1 MIRIIYLILSFFIM
15 IGVTFAHHANE
26 KYCFNCSYKYKIG
39 DKENDTYE
47 FEFDLQTTI
56 FVNYRNSIGRIQT
69 KDLSKLVE
77 EQLKDKKTGLV
88 SYILFENNKIL
99 VDQNRKSKYWGP
111 YPSHSVGKSLVSL
124 VTGYAMCGGYINHTV
139 YDRIDYPTVVGTL
152 YENQKLIHLL
162 NMQAGDDEIIG
173 DRLGIWDSRITK
185 DKQSINTIPIK
196 RAMKKYFKGKD
207 GLEPGKYFNY
217 SAMTTNV
224 IMNYVIYKTG
234 DDWEK
239 LLHKIFIED
248 AKVAKRV
255 YFHKTLRKDKTGN
268 RKSGEYGRYSFY
280 ADRYDYV
287 RIANMIMNH
296 WKNDTCV
303 GKYLKTM
310 YENRVDRQ
318 YDEYNKFNGNH
329 RSAQTYGGQFLWDA
343 VGLEDRPILMMDG
356 AWGQQV
362 VIDFDNNRI
371 ITAHST
377 DRHYDYYSLVYL
389 PLGADGT
396 YTDKNS
402 KLSNSSVLESLDPA
416 REITQDN
423 KKKCREYVNETGFV
437 LKSC

>member
-1 MIRIIYLILSFFIM
+1 MSRIIYLILSFFIM
-15 IGVTFAHHANE
+15 IGVTFAGE

-39 DKENDTYE
+39 DKENATYD
-47 FEFDLQTTI
+47 FKFDLQT
-56 FVNYRNSIGRIQT
+56 NE
-69 KDLSKLVE
+69 LSKTVD
-77 EQLKDKKTGLV
+77 EQISNKNTGLV

-111 YPSHSVGKSLVSL
+111 YPSHSIGKSLVSL

-139 YDRIDYPTVVGTL
+139 YDRIDYPTVEGTL

-173 DRLGIWDSRITK
+173 DRLGNWDSRLISNNK
-185 DKQSINTIPIK
+185 SINTIPIK
-196 RAMKKYFKGKD
+196 TAMKRYFKGVD
-207 GLEPGKYFNY
+207 GLEPGKTFNY

-224 IMNYVIYKTG
+224 IINYVIYKTG
-234 DDWEK
+234 DDWNK
-239 LLHKIFIED
+239 LLHKIFVED

-255 YFHKTLRKDKTGN
+255 YFSKTLMINKTGN

-287 RIANMIMNH
+287 RIAKLIMSH

-318 YDEYNKFNGNH
+318 YNGYSMFKGNH
-329 RSAQTYGGQFLWDA
+329 RVAQTYGGQFLWDA
-343 VGLEDRPILMMDG
+343 IGLEDRPILMMDG
-356 AWGQQV
+356 FAGQQV

-377 DRHYDYYSLVYL
+377 DRHYDYYNLIYSQL
-389 PLGADGT
+389 
-396 YTDKNS
+396 
-402 KLSNSSVLESLDPA
+402 
-416 REITQDN
+416 
-423 KKKCREYVNETGFV
+423 
-437 LKSC
+437 

>member
-1 MIRIIYLILSFFIM
+1 MSRIVYFILSFFMM
-15 IGVTFAHHANE
+15 IGVAFTHHANE
-26 KYCFNCSYKYKIG
+26 KYCFDCMHKYKIG
-39 DKENDTYE
+39 DKKNDTYE
-47 FEFDLQTTI
+47 FEFDLQT
-56 FVNYRNSIGRIQT
+56 NE
-69 KDLSKLVE
+69 LSKLVE

-99 VDQNRKSKYWGP
+99 VDQNRKSKYRGP

-139 YDRIDYPTVVGTL
+139 FDRIDYPTVEGTL

-173 DRLGIWDSRITK
+173 DRIGIWDSKITK
-185 DKQSINTIPIK
+185 NKQSVNTIPIK
-196 RAMKKYFKGKD
+196 TAMKRYFKGVD

-234 DDWEK
+234 DDWNK
-239 LLHKIFIED
+239 LLHKIFVED

-287 RIANMIMNH
+287 RIAIMMMNH

-318 YDEYNKFNGNH
+318 YDEHSKFKGNH
-329 RSAQTYGGQFLWDA
+329 RVAQTYGGQFLWDA
-343 VGLEDRPILMMDG
+343 LGLEDRPILMMDG
-356 AWGQQV
+356 FAGQQV
-362 VIDFDNNRI
+362 VIDFENNRI

-377 DRHYDYYSLVYL
+377 DRHYDYYSLIYL
-389 PLGADGT
+389 QLKPDLF
-396 YTDKNS
+396 YKPY
-402 KLSNSSVLESLDPA
+402 ERQP
-416 REITQDN
+416 
-423 KKKCREYVNETGFV
+423 KKCTGRDSIGRIV
-437 LKSC
+437 ECPNPA

>member
-1 MIRIIYLILSFFIM
+1 MLRITYLILSFFMM
-15 IGVTFAHHANE
+15 IGVTFAGE
-26 KYCFNCSYKYKIG
+26 EYCFNCAYKYKIG
-39 DKENDTYE
+39 DKKNETYD
-47 FEFDLQTTI
+47 FEFDLQT
-56 FVNYRNSIGRIQT
+56 NR
-69 KDLSKLVE
+69 LSKTVD
-77 EQLKDKKTGLV
+77 EQISDKNTGLV

-99 VDQNRKSKYWGP
+99 VDQNRKSKYKGP
-111 YPSHSVGKSLVSL
+111 YPSHSIGKSLVSL

-139 YDRIDYPTVVGTL
+139 YDRIDYPTVAGTL

-173 DRLGIWDSRITK
+173 SRIGIWDSKITK
-185 DKQSINTIPIK
+185 DKQSVNSIPIK
-196 RAMKKYFKGKD
+196 TAMKKYFKDVD

-234 DDWEK
+234 DDWNK
-239 LLHKIFIED
+239 LLHKIFVED
-248 AKVAKRV
+248 AKVSKRV
-255 YFHKTLRKDKTGN
+255 YFAKTLDKNGKRKTHN

-318 YDEYNKFNGNH
+318 KDNYRDNNGNH
-329 RSAQTYGGQFLWDA
+329 KVAQTYGGQFLWDA
-343 VGLEDRPILMMDG
+343 IGLEDRPILMMDG
-356 AWGQQV
+356 AHGQQV

-371 ITAHST
+371 ITAHSVER
-377 DRHYDYYSLVYL
+377 DYDYNSLIY
-389 PLGADGT
+389 
-396 YTDKNS
+396 
-402 KLSNSSVLESLDPA
+402 SVLKD
-416 REITQDN
+416 
-423 KKKCREYVNETGFV
+423 
-437 LKSC
+437 

>member
-1 MIRIIYLILSFFIM
+1 MSRIIYFILSFFVM

-26 KYCFNCSYKYKIG
+26 KYEYNKNYAYKIG

-47 FEFDLQTTI
+47 FEFDFQTSI
-56 FVNYRNSIGRIQT
+56 IVNYRNSIGRIQT
-69 KDLSKLVE
+69 YDLSKLVE

-139 YDRIDYPTVVGTL
+139 FDRIDYPTVEGTL

-173 DRLGIWDSRITK
+173 DRIGNWDSRLISNNK
-185 DKQSINTIPIK
+185 SINTIPIK
-196 RAMKKYFKGKD
+196 TAMKRYFKNKD

-239 LLHKIFIED
+239 LLHKVFIED

-280 ADRYDYV
+280 ADRYDYL

-318 YDEYNKFNGNH
+318 HDMKHEYRNNDGNH
-329 RSAQTYGGQFLWDA
+329 NAAQTYGGQFLWDA
-343 VGLEDRPILMMDG
+343 IGLEDRPILMMDG

-377 DRHYDYYSLVYL
+377 DRHYNYYSLVY
-389 PLGADGT
+389 
-396 YTDKNS
+396 
-402 KLSNSSVLESLDPA
+402 SVL
-416 REITQDN
+416 QD
-423 KKKCREYVNETGFV
+423 
-437 LKSC
+437 

>member
-1 MIRIIYLILSFFIM
+1 MKKFISFLCIPILFIM
-15 IGVTFAHHANE
+15 MDIAFAHHANE
-26 KYCFNCSYKYKIG
+26 KYCFDCMHKYKIG
-39 DKENDTYE
+39 NKKNDTYE

-56 FVNYRNSIGRIQT
+56 LVNYRNSIGRIQT
-69 KDLSKLVE
+69 NDLSKLVE

-99 VDQNRKSKYWGP
+99 VDQNRKSKYRGP

-139 YDRIDYPTVVGTL
+139 FDRIDYPTVADTL
-152 YENQKLIHLL
+152 YENQKLINLL

-173 DRLGIWDSRITK
+173 DRIGIWDSKITK
-185 DKQSINTIPIK
+185 DKQSVNTIPIK
-196 RAMKKYFKGKD
+196 KAMKKYFKGKS

-255 YFHKTLRKDKTGN
+255 YFSKTLRKDKTGN

-280 ADRYDYV
+280 ADRYDYL

-310 YENRVDRQ
+310 YQNRVDRQ
-318 YDEYNKFNGNH
+318 KNGYRDNDGNH
-329 RSAQTYGGQFLWDA
+329 KVAQTYGGQFLWDA
-343 VGLEDRPILMMDG
+343 IGLEDRPILMMDG
-356 AWGQQV
+356 FAGQQV
-362 VIDFDNNRI
+362 VIDFDNNKI
-371 ITAHST
+371 ITIHST
-377 DRHYDYYSLVYL
+377 DRHYDYYRLVY
-389 PLGADGT
+389 
-396 YTDKNS
+396 
-402 KLSNSSVLESLDPA
+402 SVL
-416 REITQDN
+416 QD
-423 KKKCREYVNETGFV
+423 
-437 LKSC
+437 

>member
-1 MIRIIYLILSFFIM
+1 MIRIIYFILSYFIM

-47 FEFDLQTTI
+47 FEFDLQTPI
-56 FVNYRNSIGRIQT
+56 LVNSRNSVGRIQT
-69 KDLSKLVE
+69 NDLSKLVE
-77 EQLKDKKTGLV
+77 KQLKDKKTGLV

-99 VDQNRKSKYWGP
+99 VDQNRKSKYRGP

-139 YDRIDYPTVVGTL
+139 FDRIDYPTVADTL
-152 YENQKLIHLL
+152 YENQKLINLL

-173 DRLGIWDSRITK
+173 DRIGIWDSKITK
-185 DKQSINTIPIK
+185 DKQSVNTIPIK
-196 RAMKKYFKGKD
+196 KAMKKYFKGKS

-255 YFHKTLRKDKTGN
+255 YFHKTLRKDKTVN

-280 ADRYDYV
+280 ADRYDYL

-318 YDEYNKFNGNH
+318 YDEYRDNDGNH
-329 RSAQTYGGQFLWDA
+329 KVAQTYGGQFLWDA
-343 VGLEDRPILMMDG
+343 IGLEDRPILMMDG
-356 AWGQQV
+356 FAGQQV
-362 VIDFDNNRI
+362 VIDFDNNKI
-371 ITAHST
+371 ITIHST
-377 DRHYDYYSLVYL
+377 DRHYDYYRLVY
-389 PLGADGT
+389 
-396 YTDKNS
+396 
-402 KLSNSSVLESLDPA
+402 SVL
-416 REITQDN
+416 QD
-423 KKKCREYVNETGFV
+423 
-437 LKSC
+437 

>member
-1 MIRIIYLILSFFIM
+1 MIRIIYFILSYFIM

-47 FEFDLQTTI
+47 FEFDLQTPI
-56 FVNYRNSIGRIQT
+56 LVNSRNSVGRIQT
-69 KDLSKLVE
+69 NDLSKLVE
-77 EQLKDKKTGLV
+77 KQLKDKKTGLV

-99 VDQNRKSKYWGP
+99 VDQNRKSKYRGP

-139 YDRIDYPTVVGTL
+139 FDRIDYPTVADTL
-152 YENQKLIHLL
+152 YENQKLINLL

-173 DRLGIWDSRITK
+173 DRIGIWDSKITK
-185 DKQSINTIPIK
+185 DKQSVNTIPIK
-196 RAMKKYFKGKD
+196 KAMKKYFKGKS

-280 ADRYDYV
+280 ADRYDYL

-318 YDEYNKFNGNH
+318 YDEYRDNDGNH
-329 RSAQTYGGQFLWDA
+329 KVAQTYGGQFLWDA
-343 VGLEDRPILMMDG
+343 IGLEDRPILMMDG
-356 AWGQQV
+356 FAGQQV
-362 VIDFDNNRI
+362 VIDFDNNKI
-371 ITAHST
+371 ITIHST
-377 DRHYDYYSLVYL
+377 DRHYDYYSLVY
-389 PLGADGT
+389 
-396 YTDKNS
+396 
-402 KLSNSSVLESLDPA
+402 SVL
-416 REITQDN
+416 QD
-423 KKKCREYVNETGFV
+423 
-437 LKSC
+437 

>member
-1 MIRIIYLILSFFIM
+1 MTRIIYFILSFFIM

-26 KYCFNCSYKYKIG
+26 KYAYSKNYAYKIG
-39 DKENDTYE
+39 DKKNDNASE
-47 FEFDLQTTI
+47 FEFDLQT
-56 FVNYRNSIGRIQT
+56 N
-69 KDLSKLVE
+69 DLSKLVE

-99 VDQNRKSKYWGP
+99 VDQNRKSKYRGP

-124 VTGYAMCGGYINHTV
+124 VTGYAMCGGYINHAV
-139 YDRIDYPTVVGTL
+139 FDRIDYPTVEGTL

-173 DRLGIWDSRITK
+173 DRIGIWDSKITK
-185 DKQSINTIPIK
+185 NKQSVNTIPIK
-196 RAMKKYFKGKD
+196 TAMKRYFKGVD
-207 GLEPGKYFNY
+207 GLEPGKFFNY

-234 DDWEK
+234 DDWNK
-239 LLHKIFIED
+239 LLHKIFVED

-287 RIANMIMNH
+287 RIANMMMKH
-296 WKNDTCV
+296 WKNNTCV

-318 YDEYNKFNGNH
+318 YDEYSKFKGNH

-356 AWGQQV
+356 FAGQQV

-371 ITAHST
+371 ITVHST
-377 DRHYDYYSLVYL
+377 DRHYDYYSLIDL
-389 PLGADGT
+389 PLGYKDDGT
-396 YTDKNS
+396 YKPFNEEDLIEKMWEQQQPCTGRDSIGRIVECPN
-402 KLSNSSVLESLDPA
+402 PA
-416 REITQDN
+416 
-423 KKKCREYVNETGFV
+423 
-437 LKSC
+437 

>member
-1 MIRIIYLILSFFIM
+1 MIRIIYFILSYFIM

-47 FEFDLQTTI
+47 FEFDLQTPI
-56 FVNYRNSIGRIQT
+56 LVNSRNSVGRIQT
-69 KDLSKLVE
+69 NDLSKLVE
-77 EQLKDKKTGLV
+77 KQLKDKKTGLV

-99 VDQNRKSKYWGP
+99 VDQNRKSKYRGP

-139 YDRIDYPTVVGTL
+139 FDRIDYPTVADTL
-152 YENQKLIHLL
+152 YENQKLINLL

-173 DRLGIWDSRITK
+173 DRIGIWDSKITK
-185 DKQSINTIPIK
+185 DKQSVNTIPIK
-196 RAMKKYFKGKD
+196 KAMKKYFKGKS

-280 ADRYDYV
+280 ADRYDYL

-318 YDEYNKFNGNH
+318 KNEYRNNDGNH
-329 RSAQTYGGQFLWDA
+329 KVAQTYGGQFLWDA
-343 VGLEDRPILMMDG
+343 IGLEDRPILMMDG
-356 AWGQQV
+356 FAGQQV
-362 VIDFDNNRI
+362 VIDFDNNKI
-371 ITAHST
+371 ITIHST
-377 DRHYDYYSLVYL
+377 DRHYDYYRLVY
-389 PLGADGT
+389 
-396 YTDKNS
+396 
-402 KLSNSSVLESLDPA
+402 SVL
-416 REITQDN
+416 QD
-423 KKKCREYVNETGFV
+423 
-437 LKSC
+437 